1 MNRRLFLEYCTLS
14 SGLLLAPLAK
24 SNSMQSSVSMKTV
37 GLIGG
42 TSWYST
48 IDYYRIINELT
59 NQRLGE
65 KVNPPLLLVNLN
77 QAHMHHLQ
85 AKGDWRGIAE
95 IYINHAKKLITI
107 GAEAIAFCANTPH
120 KIAGQVQEAITKPIL
135 HIADAT
141 AEKIKRGNIKTI
153 GLVGTRFTMTENFF
167 VERLKNYGIE
177 AKIPNAQ
184 GIEALHSLV
193 INQLANGVFTKES
206 KQTLLTEITKL
217 IEAKVEGIVLACT
230 EFPIIL
236 KQTDCS
242 YPIFDTTTIHC
253 NYIVNFITSA

>member
-1 MNRRLFLEYCTLS
+1 MNRRLFLEYGTLL
-14 SGLLLAPLAK
+14 SGLLLSPLAK
-24 SNSMQSSVSMKTV
+24 SNAVKSPAAMKTV

-65 KVNPPLLLVNLN
+65 KINPPLLLTNLN
-77 QAHMHHLQ
+77 QAHIHNLQ
-85 AKGDWRGIAE
+85 ALEDWKGIAE
-95 IYINHAKKLITI
+95 IYIKHAKKLITI
-107 GAEAIAFCANTPH
+107 GADAVVFCARSPQ
-120 KIAGQVQEAITKPIL
+120 KIADQVQEAIIKPIL

-141 AEKIKRGNIKTI
+141 AEEIKKGDMKLV

-167 VERLKNYGIE
+167 VERLRNYGIE
-177 AKIPNAQ
+177 TKIPNAK
-184 GIEALHSLV
+184 GIEILHNLV

-206 KQTLLTEITKL
+206 RQTLLTEITKL
-217 IEAKVEGIVLACT
+217 TDAKVEGIILACT

-253 NYIVNFITSA
+253 NYIVDFIISA